1 MSLADE
7 PRLDAQIS
15 MLVRVGSG
23 KLGVE
28 LKPMRN

>member
-15 MLVRVGSG
+15 MLGRVGSG
-23 KLGVE
+23 KLSVE
-28 LKPMRN
+28 LTPIRN